1 MLSGIG
7 PGQHLHS
14 LGIDILADLPGVGQ
28 NLHDH
33 TKSQVAYATRRPV
46 RADTD
51 ARKPVVLTRSEPSA
65 APDLQMIFLD
75 SPIHPRFAPGPE
87 PGYSVL
93 FSVVTPASR
102 GSVQLA
108 SADPHQPPVID
119 PNYLADPRDVDR
131 MVTGLRRAREIGAG
145 SPLQSVRAR
154 ELFPGRHD
162 QTDDALR
169 KYLQRSASTYFHPVG
184 TCKIGT
190 DTMSVVDPQLKVHG
204 ISQLRIADGS
214 VMPSIV
220 SGNTN
225 AAILAI
231 AERAAALLTGELVA
245 RDGRSCAREQSG

>member
-1 MLSGIG
+1 
-7 PGQHLHS
+7 
-14 LGIDILADLPGVGQ
+14 
-28 NLHDH
+28 
-33 TKSQVAYATRRPV
+33 V